1 MNRYIQWKCACGIE
15 VDINKYQSIIQSFL
29 AGTDIAIIL
38 FDITDRES
46 FKNIE
51 TYWIEMI
58 TANSNI
64 DLTYFVLI
72 GHKDDQKWKR
82 EVTFTEASML
92 AEKYNLWYT
101 EVSSLNS
108 GRVLQ
113 IVDIFLLRYFEDK
126 SIYYKRKPEPNSKC
140 NIQ

>member
-1 MNRYIQWKCACGIE
+1 
-15 VDINKYQSIIQSFL
+15 
-29 AGTDIAIIL
+29 
-38 FDITDRES
+38 
-46 FKNIE
+46 
-51 TYWIEMI
+51 MI
-58 TANSNI
+58 STNSNK
-64 DLTYFVLI
+64 DFSHFVLI
-72 GHKDDQKWKR
+72 GHKDDQKWNR

-113 IVDIFLLRYFEDK
+113 IVDTLILRYFEDK
-126 SIYYKRKPEPNSKC
+126 SIYYKRLSEPDSKSEPHSKSEPNSKC